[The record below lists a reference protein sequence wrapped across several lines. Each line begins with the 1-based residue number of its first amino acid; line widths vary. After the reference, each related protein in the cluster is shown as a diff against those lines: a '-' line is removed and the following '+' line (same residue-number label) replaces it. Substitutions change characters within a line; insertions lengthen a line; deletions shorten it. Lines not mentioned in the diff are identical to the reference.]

1 MNNIIYILVLFIIVY
16 KFISN
21 HSWFESKL
29 MANWFFASFCTVSM
43 LSYTV
48 VILLICTMALLVCF
62 LVIPNSKNGIK
73 N

>member
-29 MANWFFASFCTVSM
+29 MAN
-43 LSYTV
+43 
-48 VILLICTMALLVCF
+48 
-62 LVIPNSKNGIK
+62 
-73 N
+73 